1 MPTHVFIPKSACSL
15 LFHLTELTKESHV
28 WLHERVTWCIPTH
41 DIVCLMKPVMG
52 KMLQWLKKALTGV
65 LNCSKTILCTINW
78 GCLIDFMTWC
88 IPSWHHGRFN
98 MKRDFHSHCTAVML
112 QHALWLYFTV
122 QYILLSQLVMTHHI
136 YVKWKIALLQNL
148 YHLSCDSRDLRH
160 SFGIE
165 SEIVYV
171 WYIDL
176 KTFQSWFPLKRC
188 HAMVSKLAKM
198 SLHTTG
204 KLRRG
209 GQLESTILLLLQSLI
224 IHTYVSSLNGIR
236 QWV

>member
-41 DIVCLMKPVMG
+41 DIVCQMKPVMG
-52 KMLQWLKKALTGV
+52 KMLQWSKKALTGV
-65 LNCSKTILCTINW
+65 LDRLKTILWAINS

-122 QYILLSQLVMTHHI
+122 QYILLSQLVMTHHL
-136 YVKWKIALLQNL
+136 YVKWKIALLQNWSTCHVTAEIL
-148 YHLSCDSRDLRH
+148 GIPLGLKVKLCMFDILIWRHFKVGSLWRGVMPWSANWQRCPCIPLGSSEGEDSLSPLFCCYCSI
-160 SFGIE
+160 S
-165 SEIVYV
+165 S
-171 WYIDL
+171 YI
-176 KTFQSWFPLKRC
+176 R
-188 HAMVSKLAKM
+188 M
-198 SLHTTG
+198 
-204 KLRRG
+204 
-209 GQLESTILLLLQSLI
+209 
-224 IHTYVSSLNGIR
+224 
-236 QWV
+236 